1 LNGKIKKGSEVL
13 FFEERF
19 QRLKDIDVIKLKQY
33 QCFLESL
40 VVKNKL
46 QENNLR
52 VITLFF
58 NGEK

>member
-1 LNGKIKKGSEVL
+1 MNGKIKKGSEVL